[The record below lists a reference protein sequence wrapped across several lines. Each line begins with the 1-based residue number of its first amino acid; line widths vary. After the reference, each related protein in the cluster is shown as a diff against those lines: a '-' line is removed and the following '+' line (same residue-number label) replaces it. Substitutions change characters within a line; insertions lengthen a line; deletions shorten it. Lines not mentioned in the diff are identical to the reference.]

1 MSQKHQQATSPLAA
15 RTNWRQ
21 LSQVLHTGRRRLF
34 VGVGSSWL
42 WGQCSTFR
50 LIDDRCPEDGTISL
64 RTPLA
69 LLLISL
75 GTIAAVWWWLAI
87 PIDLARAPIDPN
99 AKLQCISYAPF
110 RDHQTS
116 LSPATQVSR
125 EQIAEDLAQLAK
137 ITDCVRT
144 YAVDL
149 GLDQIPE
156 LAARVG
162 LKVIQGGSAGIGR
175 RT

>member
-1 MSQKHQQATSPLAA
+1 M
-15 RTNWRQ
+15 
-21 LSQVLHTGRRRLF
+21 
-34 VGVGSSWL
+34 
-42 WGQCSTFR
+42 
-50 LIDDRCPEDGTISL
+50 IDDPCLEEGTTL

-75 GTIAAVWWWLAI
+75 GAIAAVWWWLAI
-87 PIDLARAPIDPN
+87 PTNLARAPIDPN

-125 EQIAEDLAQLAK
+125 EQIAEDLAELAR
-137 ITDCVRT
+137 ISDCIRT
-144 YAVDL
+144 YATDL

-156 LAARVG
+156 LAAKVG
-162 LKVIQGGSAGIGR
+162 LKVIQGIWLDR
-175 RT
+175 DRQKNLT